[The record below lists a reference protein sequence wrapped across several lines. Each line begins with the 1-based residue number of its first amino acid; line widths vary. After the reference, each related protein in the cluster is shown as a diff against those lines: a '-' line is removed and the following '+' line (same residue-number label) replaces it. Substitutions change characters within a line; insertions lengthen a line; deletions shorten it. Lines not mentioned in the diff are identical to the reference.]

1 MSVEYMKEQMLN
13 PRMLPQQCVG
23 QTLRKVHSPITG
35 VLTEIAFTLFENNL
49 WETLLFS
56 VFIVF
61 TVCVH
66 HRIRCFEE
74 LRR

>member
-23 QTLRKVHSPITG
+23 PTLRKVHGPITG
-35 VLTEIAFTLFENNL
+35 VLTEIAFTLFKNNL
-49 WETLLFS
+49 WETLLFLT
-56 VFIVF
+56 FIVF
-61 TVCVH
+61 TMCVN

-74 LRR
+74 L